1 MASQKVFQIPYPVQT
16 TFDTLNFWGI
26 LEEKQKGKWIIAAIT
41 DVYFLAV
48 TLAASWIL
56 LKIQDTFRSSLPSL
70 SMLKMLSVLE
80 TKKISSLCI
89 LEASTG

>member
-1 MASQKVFQIPYPVQT
+1 MASQKVFKIPCPVQT

-48 TLAASWIL
+48 TLAA
-56 LKIQDTFRSSLPSL
+56 D
-70 SMLKMLSVLE
+70 
-80 TKKISSLCI
+80 
-89 LEASTG
+89 